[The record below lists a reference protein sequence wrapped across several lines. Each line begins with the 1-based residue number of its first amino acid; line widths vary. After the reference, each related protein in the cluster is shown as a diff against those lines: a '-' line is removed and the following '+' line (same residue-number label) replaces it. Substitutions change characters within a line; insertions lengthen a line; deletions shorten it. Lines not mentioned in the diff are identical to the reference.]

1 VTIGYPDLA
10 ALPPELR
17 DAVIKHGSPNVYRM
31 IVHSPGLA
39 SGFLALAGGVL
50 QSNSLPAHWRKLT
63 IREEMLEL
71 LTVTQLA
78 DLIIT
83 VGYYQLVCDFLNI
96 FHVTTGGEGQPA

>member
-1 VTIGYPDLA
+1 
-10 ALPPELR
+10 
-17 DAVIKHGSPNVYRM
+17 
-31 IVHSPGLA
+31 
-39 SGFLALAGGVL
+39 VL
-50 QSNSLPAHWRKLT
+50 LSNSLPAHWRKLT